1 MIQYFT
7 MITKETII
15 DFFRNVEEGKDFD
28 TSGKLLW
35 SYYFLDRDSNKL
47 KAFSLVLEK
56 LGMRF
61 KDIFEAEKEHLDDE
75 TEYFL
80 QMERIEHHD
89 VDSLDELNSALYRL
103 AEESFVEY
111 YDGFDV
117 GNIISTENIR

>member
-15 DFFRNVEEGKDFD
+15 DFFREVEEGRDFD
-28 TSGKLLW
+28 ASGKLLW

>member
-1 MIQYFT
+1 

-15 DFFRNVEEGKDFD
+15 DFFRNIEEGKDFD

-103 AEESFVEY
+103 AEESSIEY